1 MLPSASRPSPSPP
14 PTGTVVLGL
23 TASGSVSDYSDTLS
37 LQQTIAAI
45 AAVDTSAVTISVT
58 AASVRITVNIAVP
71 TSTTAA
77 ALQSLLS
84 TSLSSAAAASEQ
96 LGITVEEVPTVQLA
110 LSLDDVA
117 LLPNTP
123 DAHGGEDATM
133 LALIGSGLVV
143 AAVLAASIFA
153 RKRHL
158 DKKGL
163 VHIGKIDPTLV
174 SLEIGSLDSGPAS
187 EQDSQGNVA
196 HPAPAPAHT
205 VAYNIPHK
213 GMLLDGTAQMRTG
226 LEWYRTVGV
235 QLLAAPVHTGESNA
249 PAWSALVID
258 GVTVPY
264 DEVLSV
270 RTVESALSLIV
281 EQVSHG
287 EEDPA
292 PKHLRM
298 HSHFDFNLWRE
309 ALQPK
314 VLNQDV
320 GLEIKIIAN
329 TTPESSNASQI
340 NAARNWLASQEA
352 SMNSLSVPL

>member
-1 MLPSASRPSPSPP
+1 M
-14 PTGTVVLGL
+14 
-23 TASGSVSDYSDTLS
+23 
-37 LQQTIAAI
+37 QQTIAAI

-110 LSLDDVA
+110 SSQDDVA
-117 LLPNTP
+117 LLPNKTQ
-123 DAHGGEDATM
+123 DAHGGENATM

-143 AAVLAASIFA
+143 AAVLAASFFA

-174 SLEIGSLDSGPAS
+174 SLETGSPDSGPTS
-187 EQDSQGNVA
+187 EQDFQGNVA
-196 HPAPAPAHT
+196 HPAAAPAHT

-226 LEWYRTVGV
+226 LEWYKTVGV
-235 QLLAAPVHTGESNA
+235 QLLAAPVHAGESNA

-281 EQVSHG
+281 EQASHG

-329 TTPESSNASQI
+329 TMPESSNASQI
-340 NAARNWLASQEA
+340 NAARNWLASKEA